1 MERHEYEV
9 MAHVEH
15 TLWWYVGM
23 RQIADAW
30 LRTLPATTTPRR
42 ILDAGCGTGGNLSW
56 LSHYGQ
62 PMGFDY
68 SAIAAHYAAQ
78 SGFPIAQA
86 SIEAIPFSAASFD
99 LVTSFEVIYHKGVRD
114 DVGALR
120 ECLRVLK
127 PGGHLLLRLP
137 AFEWL
142 RGHHDARVH
151 SERRYTHQQ
160 MIARVTAAGFVVQKS
175 SYINTL
181 LFPMALAQRV
191 TERRSAEHASA
202 QSDLQLPSPFVNRLG
217 LTALGIEA
225 RLLQIGV
232 QLPIGVS
239 LLCLAQRPM
248 TSQTEQ

>member
-9 MAHVEH
+9 MANVEH

-30 LRTLPATTTPRR
+30 LASMPASTIPRR
-42 ILDAGCGTGGNLSW
+42 ILDAGCGTGGNLTW
-56 LSHYGQ
+56 LSRYGN
-62 PMGFDY
+62 PIGFDY
-68 SAIAAHYAAQ
+68 STIACTYATQ
-78 SGFPIAQA
+78 TGIPVVKA
-86 SIEAIPFSAASFD
+86 SIEAIPFTDASFD
-99 LVTSFEVIYHKGVRD
+99 VVTSFEVIYHKGVRD

-127 PGGHLLLRLP
+127 PGGQLLLRLP

-142 RGHHDARVH
+142 RSNHDARVH

-160 MIARVTAAGFVVQKS
+160 MIERVTAAGFVVQKS

-181 LFPMALAQRV
+181 LFPLAFAQKANRWQG
-191 TERRSAEHASA
+191 AEHMSD
-202 QSDLQLPSPFVNRLG
+202 QSDLQLPSPFINRLG

-248 TSQTEQ
+248 ISQTEQ